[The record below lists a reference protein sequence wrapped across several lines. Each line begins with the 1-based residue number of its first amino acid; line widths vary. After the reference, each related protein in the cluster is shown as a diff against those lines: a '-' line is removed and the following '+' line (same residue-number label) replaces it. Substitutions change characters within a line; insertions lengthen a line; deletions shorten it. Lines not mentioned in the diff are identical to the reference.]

1 MSKVRLSSGNKALKV
16 DKLTKLYGAKS
27 KFKKIIALDEVTFT
41 IEKGSM
47 IALLGPNGAGKSTLI
62 NILSGITNKSSGKAF
77 INGFD
82 IDTSENKAKQSIG
95 VVPQELV
102 MDPYFTPRETLNFQS
117 GYYGIKKNNYITE
130 SLLEKL
136 SLKDKADSYVR
147 YLSGGMKRR
156 LMIAKAMVHSPPILI
171 LDEPTAGVDVNLRQ
185 TLWDSIKELNSKGTT
200 ILLTTHYLEE
210 AENLCKD
217 VIMIDRGKIVIQ
229 GEIKKLLKNIDL
241 KSVSIHIANKIEY
254 LPEELN
260 SFGFFLKNNKCIN
273 INYKPSVVSMEKILR
288 IILKNNIKINDIVT
302 SEPSLEDLF
311 NNLVKQS
318 T

>member
-1 MSKVRLSSGNKALKV
+1 MKRTVLNLDNKALEV
-16 DKLTKLYGAKS
+16 NKLTKKYFYKS
-27 KFKKIIALDEVTFT
+27 LNKKISALDEVTFS

-62 NILSGITNKSSGKAF
+62 NILAGITNKSSGKAF

-82 IDTSENKAKQSIG
+82 LDKAVNEAKLSIG

-117 GYYGIKKNNYITE
+117 GYYGVKKKNYITE
-130 SLLEKL
+130 KLLEKL

-217 VIMIDRGKIVIQ
+217 VVMIDKGKIVIQ

-241 KSVSIHIANKIEY
+241 KSVNIFTENKIKK
-254 LPEELN
+254 LPNELSN
-260 SFGFFLKNNKCIN
+260 FGFSLKNDKCFL
-273 INYKPSVVSMEKILR
+273 INYRPSKTSMENILNL
-288 IILKNNIKINDIVT
+288 ILKNNIIIKDIVT
-302 SEPSLEDLF
+302 TEPSLEDLF
-311 NNLVKQS
+311 NHLVQ
-318 T
+318 

>member
-1 MSKVRLSSGNKALKV
+1 MSRVTLNLDNKALKV
-16 DKLTKLYGAKS
+16 NKLTKKYFHKS
-27 KFKKIIALDEVTFT
+27 QNKKIFALDEVTFS

-62 NILSGITNKSSGKAF
+62 NILAGITNKSSGKAF

-82 IDTSENKAKQSIG
+82 LDKAVNEAKLSIG

-117 GYYGIKKNNYITE
+117 GYYGVKKKNYITE
-130 SLLEKL
+130 KLLEKL

-217 VIMIDRGKIVIQ
+217 VVMIDKGKIVIQ

-241 KSVSIHIANKIEY
+241 KSVNIYTENKIKK
-254 LPEELN
+254 LPNELSN
-260 SFGFFLKNNKCIN
+260 FGFSLKNDGCFL
-273 INYKPSVVSMEKILR
+273 INYRPSKTSMENILNL
-288 IILKNNIKINDIVT
+288 ILKNNIIIKDIVT
-302 SEPSLEDLF
+302 TEPSLEDLF
-311 NNLVKQS
+311 NHLVQ
-318 T
+318 